1 MEKTLKNFEVTI
13 YGQLTP
19 FSQTTS
25 LARCRIF
32 YKYGNRNSTYITDEF
47 AEKLIKTLPY
57 TPIKG
62 IYDTFDE
69 DYTDHGAKRSLGRI
83 YGIVPENPNFSWEK
97 HLDNDGIEREYACC
111 DVLIFSALYEES
123 DQIVG
128 KAQSMELY
136 EPSIK
141 GEWTFIDGKK
151 YYKFDEGCFLGLQ
164 ILGNEVEPCFEGAAF
179 FELYDNLKET
189 VEKLE
194 KYCLNFEKIGGTS
207 DMEKLNFKLSDSQK
221 HDILWSLLNTE
232 YNEECGWIVTYGI
245 CDIYDEYALVYNYEE
260 GYHERV
266 YYTKNDE
273 DESITI
279 NEKKKCYVIDVTEDE
294 KVALDALR
302 AFNGNTYEK
311 VDEKFST
318 ITTLEEKNSEFSI
331 KIAELN
337 DSIATLTMERDEAKA
352 NLDSVNADLVTANE
366 SLSSLNEKAQELES
380 FKLSVEMQEKKN
392 IVDSYCEL
400 LSEEVL
406 SVYTDEKLAEYTAVE
421 LDKELAY
428 ELKNTNLKVFTKAPQ
443 YVPKDLPK
451 TGIEAILDKYKK

>member
-1 MEKTLKNFEVTI
+1 
-13 YGQLTP
+13 
-19 FSQTTS
+19 
-25 LARCRIF
+25 
-32 YKYGNRNSTYITDEF
+32 
-47 AEKLIKTLPY
+47 
-57 TPIKG
+57 
-62 IYDTFDE
+62 
-69 DYTDHGAKRSLGRI
+69 
-83 YGIVPENPNFSWEK
+83 
-97 HLDNDGIEREYACC
+97 
-111 DVLIFSALYEES
+111 
-123 DQIVG
+123 
-128 KAQSMELY
+128 MELY

-232 YNEECGWIVTYGI
+232 YTEECGWVVTYGI
-245 CDIYDEYALVYNYEE
+245 CDVYEEYAIAYNYEE
-260 GYHERV
+260 QCYERI
-266 YYTKNDE
+266 YYTKNDGE
-273 DESITI
+273 DTIEI
-279 NEKKKCYVIDVTEDE
+279 NEKKKCHIIDVTEDE

-337 DSIATLTMERDEAKA
+337 DSIATLTIERDEAKA
-352 NLDSVNADLVTANE
+352 NLDSVNADLVAANE
-366 SLSSLNEKAQELES
+366 SLSSLNEKAQKLES